1 MGKRVLIDYDL
12 LLDLIKYHLGDLRGN
27 GIEERIYTGLTAKL
41 QALAAH
47 QDYGQ
52 KLTGQAAEGRDDHGS
67 HRHRKT

>member
-12 LLDLIKYHLGDLRGN
+12 LLDLIRYHLGDLRGD
-27 GIEERIYTGLTAKL
+27 GLEERIYAGLAAKL

-52 KLTGQAAEGRDDHGS
+52 KLAAGQAAEGRDDHGS
-67 HRHRKT
+67 HRKT